1 MIVLAIILSVILVI
15 LLVVLV
21 YSFTVGVVFGAPY
34 LPTLNEQRQ
43 IALDMLQLKPGQTLY
58 DLGCG
63 DGRMLRSAAQLGLN
77 AVGYELSPIL
87 YVIARV
93 VNWRYR
99 KQVKVILGNY
109 WSADWAQ
116 ADGIF
121 VFLMDRYMGRFDKKV
136 SALNKPIKVAS
147 YTFKVPGKK
156 PIKEH
161 EAVFLYQY

>member
-1 MIVLAIILSVILVI
+1 MIILALIVTAALIIFLAVAI
-15 LLVVLV
+15 

-43 IALDMLQLKPGQTLY
+43 IALDMLELKPGQTLY

-63 DGRMLRSAAQLGLN
+63 DGRMLRSAAQAGFK

-87 YVIARV
+87 YVVAKI

-109 WSADWAQ
+109 WAADWAP

-136 SALNKPIKVAS
+136 KQLGKPIKVAS

-156 PIKEH
+156 PVRTKK
-161 EAVFLYQY
+161 AVYLYQY